1 MLREPAVIDVQG
13 EPGTEPNIVQRVI
26 EVDAIRRTQLL
37 RHLLKQ
43 HEGEWDRVLV
53 FVATQHAAQ
62 IVAEK
67 LYKNGIYAVPFH
79 GDIAQGTR
87 TDILSQFKQSRW
99 DVVIATDLAARGID
113 IAQLP
118 VVINYDLPRS
128 PTDYIHRIGRTG
140 RAGESGLAISFVSA
154 STEAHFRVIEKRQG
168 LSLPRERIEGFEPTE
183 AAVPVTDAS
192 GTGGIK
198 GKRPSKK
205 DKLRAAAKAAQGGA
219 RTAKA
224 AKAKRTAESTA
235 QQRRTNAARR
245 HSVHRVVDL
254 VPRDAQVAQLF
265 THAQM
270 RRMRRIAVE
279 RGLAVELAVQHHV
292 AGVAHA
298 ARIGTHFQVQQPRD
312 LPAQRFELALEQRA
326 GLRLVF
332 GRVAAQVPHDD
343 VLEHGGGAPAHSTG
357 AKPAF
362 CGHRLLARSAA
373 GPGLSRRWKTKITRA
388 PAAANGRPM
397 VGRRD
402 AKRHASRPSRVKN
415 SFPLAQCQRCRRD
428 GGATRSP
435 AATASRAAWP
445 PAPS

>member
-1 MLREPAVIDVQG
+1 MPFDSLGLTPALVQAAAQSGYAAPTAIQAAAIPAILQGRDVRGSAQTGSGKTAAFSLPLLQRLGAERAQGSSRRVRALVLVPTRELAAQVGETMRSLAQHLPERLKIVVAFGGVSINPQMMGLRGGADIVVATPGRLLDLVEHNALKLDAVSMLVLDEADRLFDLGFAEELGRILALLPKQRQNLLFSATFPSAIQALADGMLHDPAVVDVQG

-26 EVDAIRRTQLL
+26 EVDAARRTQLL

-43 HEGEWDRVLV
+43 HENEWDRVLV

-154 STEAHFRVIEKRQG
+154 STEAHFRLIEKRQG
-168 LSLPRERIEGFEPTE
+168 LSLPRERVEGFEPTE
-183 AAVPVTDAS
+183 VAVPLVDAS

-205 DKLRAAAKAAQGGA
+205 DKLRAAAALA
-219 RTAKA
+219 
-224 AKAKRTAESTA
+224 
-235 QQRRTNAARR
+235 AARG
-245 HSVHRVVDL
+245 
-254 VPRDAQVAQLF
+254 DAP
-265 THAQM
+265 
-270 RRMRRIAVE
+270 E
-279 RGLAVELAVQHHV
+279 
-292 AGVAHA
+292 
-298 ARIGTHFQVQQPRD
+298 
-312 LPAQRFELALEQRA
+312 
-326 GLRLVF
+326 
-332 GRVAAQVPHDD
+332 
-343 VLEHGGGAPAHSTG
+343 
-357 AKPAF
+357 
-362 CGHRLLARSAA
+362 
-373 GPGLSRRWKTKITRA
+373 
-388 PAAANGRPM
+388 
-397 VGRRD
+397 
-402 AKRHASRPSRVKN
+402 KN
-415 SFPLAQCQRCRRD
+415 D
-428 GGATRSP
+428 
-435 AATASRAAWP
+435 
-445 PAPS
+445 